1 MVTVCKVKRHEII
14 VSDISTEEQTQI
26 AVGLLWVMKRC
37 GTADR
42 VPCPRV
48 IQSEI
53 SLVHY
58 CLIK

>member
-1 MVTVCKVKRHEII
+1 VERHKII
-14 VSDISTEEQTQI
+14 VYDISTEEQTQT
-26 AVGLLWVMKRC
+26 AVGLLWVMTRC
-37 GTADR
+37 GLADG
-42 VPCPRV
+42 VSCPRV